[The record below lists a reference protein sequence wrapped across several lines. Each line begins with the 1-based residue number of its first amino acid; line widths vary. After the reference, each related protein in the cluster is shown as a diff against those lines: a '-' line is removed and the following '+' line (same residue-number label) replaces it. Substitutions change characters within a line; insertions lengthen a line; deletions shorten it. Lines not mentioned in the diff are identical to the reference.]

1 MTAEPKDK
9 TKKIPEFRVGDSV
22 RVSIKVVEGDSER
35 VQAFEGVVLLKRGS
49 GVAESFTVRKISF
62 GVGVERTFP
71 LHSPLIEKIEVVRS
85 GKVRRSRLYYLR
97 DLKGKAA
104 RLNETDRSSSQM
116 GSSPEAASASTAKP
130 HPEKS
135 SSEKGN
141 GVSNAAKLKA
151 QSAPVLGTAK

>member
-1 MTAEPKDK
+1 MDK

-49 GVAESFTVRKISF
+49 GIAENFTVRKISF

-71 LHSPLIEKIEVVRS
+71 AHSPLIEKIEVIRS

-97 DLKGKAA
+97 NLKGKAA
-104 RLNETDRSSSQM
+104 RLNETDRSSS
-116 GSSPEAASASTAKP
+116 ERAASAQPKSAPKSQT
-130 HPEKS
+130 EKNAT
-135 SSEKGN
+135 EKGS
-141 GVSNAAKLKA
+141 GGSNSSQTKV
-151 QSAPVLGTAK
+151 QSDPVLGSAK

>member
-1 MTAEPKDK
+1 MDK

-49 GVAESFTVRKISF
+49 GIAENFTVRKISF

-71 LHSPLIEKIEVVRS
+71 AHSPLIEKIEVIRS

-97 DLKGKAA
+97 NLKGKAA
-104 RLNETDRSSSQM
+104 RLNETDRSPS
-116 GSSPEAASASTAKP
+116 ERAASAQPKSAPKSQT
-130 HPEKS
+130 EKNAT
-135 SSEKGN
+135 EKGS
-141 GVSNAAKLKA
+141 GGSNSSQTKV
-151 QSAPVLGTAK
+151 QSDPVLGSAK

>member
-1 MTAEPKDK
+1 MDK

-49 GVAESFTVRKISF
+49 GIAENFTVRKISF

-71 LHSPLIEKIEVVRS
+71 AHSPLIEKIEVIRS

-97 DLKGKAA
+97 NLKGKAA
-104 RLNETDRSSSQM
+104 RLNETDRSPS
-116 GSSPEAASASTAKP
+116 ERAASAQPKSAPKSQA
-130 HPEKS
+130 EKNAT
-135 SSEKGN
+135 EKGS
-141 GVSNAAKLKA
+141 GGSNSSQTKV
-151 QSAPVLGTAK
+151 QSDPVLGSAK

>member
-9 TKKIPEFRVGDSV
+9 TKKNPEFRVGDSV

-35 VQAFEGVVLLKRGS
+35 IQAFEGVVLLKRGS
-49 GVAESFTVRKISF
+49 GIAESFTVRKISF

-97 DLKGKAA
+97 NLKGKAA
-104 RLNETDRSSSQM
+104 RLNETERPSSQM
-116 GSSPEAASASTAKP
+116 SSSSPAESSASKSQ
-130 HPEKS
+130 PEKPS
-135 SSEKGN
+135 AEKGN
-141 GVSNAAKLKA
+141 GISNAAKAKA
-151 QSAPVLGTAK
+151 QSAPVLGSAK